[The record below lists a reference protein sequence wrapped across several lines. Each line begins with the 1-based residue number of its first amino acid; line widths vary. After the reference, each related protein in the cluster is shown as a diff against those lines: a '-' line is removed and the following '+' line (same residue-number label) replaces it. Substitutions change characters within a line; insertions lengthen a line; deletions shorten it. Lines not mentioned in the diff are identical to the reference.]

1 MEPLT
6 GRKLDMLQHLAEHR
20 LLTVSQI
27 EELFSTSN
35 AMVRRYGGQLADAGL
50 VVCSSRGLGRSQ
62 GRPENV
68 YSLTV
73 EGVNALKAAERLPVN
88 VEPEHVTS
96 DSLAREADHQL
107 LLN

>member
-35 AMVRRYGGQLADAGL
+35 AMVRRMAAGL
-50 VVCSSRGLGRSQ
+50 Q
-62 GRPENV
+62 MRPRCV
-68 YSLTV
+68 QFTWT
-73 EGVNALKAAERLPVN
+73 GP
-88 VEPEHVTS
+88 
-96 DSLAREADHQL
+96 LAGPA
-107 LLN
+107 